1 MDMPRHESPP
11 PLTVAIIGGGFS
23 GSVLALKLAAADPGL
38 DITLIERDR
47 RLGRGLA
54 YGACGPEHLLNV
66 PVSRME
72 LGLTPCFA
80 EFLEAHRAALADAIA
95 EAGGDLNAAFVPRAL
110 FGDYLQG
117 RIEAAVTAG
126 AVRAIKGEVVGVEP
140 ASSGGRLILAD
151 GRRLT
156 ADRVVLATGNLP
168 PASPFRADESVV
180 DSRFYVPDPWATGA
194 FDGLDPDAPVL
205 LVGAGLTMVDIA
217 LKLAAEGH
225 RGPMLATS
233 RRGLAPRSHRHGGA
247 WTGQPLQAGL
257 GPSALM
263 AALREQIAQAT
274 AADVPWQ
281 RVFDAARP
289 AVARVWDGWSLKQ
302 RRQFLRHLRTRWDVH
317 RHRMAP
323 RIGAALQELL
333 DSGQLRVVPGRL
345 RGFRADASGVTADL
359 AAPHG
364 AVQTVRAARFINCTG
379 PRSDF
384 GRIEIPLVA
393 DLRRRGF
400 LRPDPLGLG
409 LDTNDCAM
417 VGQGGT
423 PSSWLYALGPLTRP
437 AWWEVTAVP
446 EIAVQ
451 ADRLVKVLTHP
462 EEATASPLSDAFID
476 LGAGI

>member
-1 MDMPRHESPP
+1 MPRRESPP
-11 PLTVAIIGGGFS
+11 PHTIAIVGGGFS
-23 GSVLALKLAAADPGL
+23 GSVLALKLAMADPGL
-38 DITLIERDR
+38 EIVLIERGR

-54 YGACGPEHLLNV
+54 YGACSPEHLLNV

-72 LGLTPCFA
+72 LGLTPSFSS
-80 EFLEAHRAALADAIA
+80 FLEAHREALA
-95 EAGGDLNAAFVPRAL
+95 EAVTEADGDLTAAFVPRAL
-110 FGDYLQG
+110 FGDYLQD
-117 RIEAAVTAG
+117 RIEAAVAEG
-126 AVRAIKGEVVGVEP
+126 AVRAIKGEVVAVEP
-140 ASSGGRLILAD
+140 GVRAGLILAD
-151 GRRLT
+151 GRRLL

-168 PASPFRADESVV
+168 PASPFRDEEEVV
-180 DSRFYVPDPWATGA
+180 DSRFYVPDPWAADA
-194 FDGLDPDAPVL
+194 FEGLEPDAPVL

-233 RRGLAPRSHRHGGA
+233 RRGLAPRSHRHGGV
-247 WTGQPLQAGL
+247 WTVQPLAPGL
-257 GPSALM
+257 APPALM
-263 AALREQIAQAT
+263 AALREQIGQAT
-274 AADVPWQ
+274 AAGVPWQ

-289 AVARVWDGWSLKQ
+289 VVASVWATWTLKQ

-323 RIGAALQELL
+323 RIGAALQALL
-333 DSGQLRVVPGRL
+333 DSGQLRIVPGRL
-345 RGFRADASGVTADL
+345 RGFKADGQGINAEL

-364 AVQTVRAARFINCTG
+364 AVQPIRAARIVNCTG

-393 DLRRRGF
+393 DLRRRGL

-409 LDTNDCAM
+409 LDTQDCAM
-417 VGQGGT
+417 VGQGGS
-423 PSSWLYALGPLTRP
+423 PSAWLYALGPLTRP
-437 AWWEVTAVP
+437 AWWEVTSVP

-462 EEATASPLSDAFID
+462 EEAVAAPLSDAFLD

>member
-1 MDMPRHESPP
+1 MDMPRRESPP
-11 PLTVAIIGGGFS
+11 PHTIAIIGAGFS
-23 GSVLALKLAAADPGL
+23 GTVLALKLAAADPAL
-38 DITLIERDR
+38 DIVLIERDR

-72 LGLTPCFA
+72 LGFTPSFA
-80 EFLEAHRAALADAIA
+80 TFLGSHRTTLAEAVA

-117 RIEAAVTAG
+117 LAEAAVTAG
-126 AVRAIKGEVVGVEP
+126 SIRAVKGEVVAIEP
-140 ASSGGRLILAD
+140 ATSGGRLILAD

-168 PASPFRADESVV
+168 PASPFRAEEAVV
-180 DSRFYVPDPWATGA
+180 DSRFYVPDPWAAGA

-225 RGPMLATS
+225 RGSMLASS

-247 WTGQPLQAGL
+247 WTAQPLQTGL
-257 GPSALM
+257 GPRALM
-263 AALREQIAQAT
+263 AALRAQIDQAT

-281 RVFDAARP
+281 RVFDTARP
-289 AVARVWDGWSLKQ
+289 VVASVWDGWSLKQ

-323 RIGAALQELL
+323 RIGSALQGLL
-333 DSGQLRVVPGRL
+333 DSGQLRVAPGRL
-345 RGFRADASGVTADL
+345 RRFEADDRGVTAEL
-359 AAPHG
+359 TAPHG
-364 AVQTVRAARFINCTG
+364 AVQSVRAARIVNCTG

-393 DLRRRGF
+393 DLRRRGL

-409 LDTNDCAM
+409 LDTQDCAM
-417 VGQGGT
+417 VGQGGIA
-423 PSSWLYALGPLTRP
+423 SAWLFALGPLTRP

-462 EEATASPLSDAFID
+462 EEAMVGALSDAFID

>member
-1 MDMPRHESPP
+1 MPRRESSPP
-11 PLTVAIIGGGFS
+11 RTVAIIGAGFS
-23 GSVLALKLAAADPGL
+23 GTVLALKLAAADPAI
-38 DITLIERDR
+38 DILLIERDR

-72 LGLTPCFA
+72 LGLTPSFA
-80 EFLEAHRAALADAIA
+80 AFLDDHRSPLSEAIA
-95 EAGGDLNAAFVPRAL
+95 EAGGDLNASFVPRAL
-110 FGDYLQG
+110 FGDYLQA
-117 RIEAAVTAG
+117 RIEAAVGAG
-126 AVRAIKGEVVGVEP
+126 TVRAVKGEVVGVEP
-140 ASSGGRLILAD
+140 ATSGGRVILSD
-151 GRRLT
+151 GRRLV
-156 ADRVVLATGNLP
+156 AECVVLATGNLP
-168 PASPFRADESVV
+168 PASPFRADEAVV
-180 DSRFYVPDPWATGA
+180 DSRFYVPDPWAADA
-194 FDGLDPDAPVL
+194 FAGLEPDAPVL

-217 LKLAAEGH
+217 LKLAGEGH

-247 WTGQPLQAGL
+247 WSAQPLQPGL
-257 GPSALM
+257 APRALM
-263 AALREQIAQAT
+263 AALREQIDQAT
-274 AADVPWQ
+274 ADGVPWQ
-281 RVFDAARP
+281 RVFDTARP
-289 AVARVWDGWSLKQ
+289 LVASVWSTWTLKQ

-323 RIGAALQELL
+323 RIGAALQALL
-333 DSGQLRVVPGRL
+333 DSGQLKVAQGRL
-345 RGFRADASGVTADL
+345 RGFQLDATGVSAEL

-364 AVQTVRAARFINCTG
+364 AVQTVRAARIVNCTG

-393 DLRRRGF
+393 DLRRRGL

-409 LDTNDCAM
+409 LDTADCAM
-417 VGQGGT
+417 VGQSGQ
-423 PSSWLYALGPLTRP
+423 PSTWLYALGPLTRP

-451 ADRLVKVLTHP
+451 ADRLVKALTHP
-462 EEATASPLSDAFID
+462 EEAMAGALSDAFLD

>member
-1 MDMPRHESPP
+1 MPRRESPP
-11 PLTVAIIGGGFS
+11 PHTIAIVGGGFS
-23 GSVLALKLAAADPGL
+23 GSVLALKLAQADPTL
-38 DITLIERDR
+38 EIVLIERGR

-54 YGACGPEHLLNV
+54 YGACSPEHLLNV

-72 LGLTPCFA
+72 LGLTPSFA
-80 EFLEAHRAALADAIA
+80 SFLEAHRAALREAIA
-95 EAGGDLNAAFVPRAL
+95 EADGDLTAAFVPRAL
-110 FGDYLQG
+110 FGDYLQA
-117 RIEAAVTAG
+117 RIEAAVADD
-126 AVRAIKGEVVGVEP
+126 AVRAVRGEVVAVEP
-140 ASSGGRLILAD
+140 GARAGLVLAD
-151 GRRLT
+151 GRRLM

-168 PASPFRADESVV
+168 PASPFRGEEAVV
-180 DSRFYVPDPWATGA
+180 DSRFYVPDPWAADA

-233 RRGLAPRSHRHGGA
+233 RRGLAPRSHLHGGA
-247 WTGQPLQAGL
+247 WTAPPLTPGL
-257 GPSALM
+257 APPALM
-263 AALREQIAQAT
+263 AALREQIEQAT
-274 AADVPWQ
+274 AAGVPWQ

-289 AVARVWDGWSLKQ
+289 VVASVWATWTLKQ

-323 RIGAALQELL
+323 RIGAALQDLL
-333 DSGQLRVVPGRL
+333 DSGQLRIIPGRL
-345 RGFRADASGVTADL
+345 RGFKAGGQGITAEL

-364 AVQTVRAARFINCTG
+364 AVQPVRAARIVNCTG

-393 DLRRRGF
+393 DLRRRGL

-409 LDTNDCAM
+409 LDTQDCAM
-417 VGQGGT
+417 VGQGGS
-423 PSSWLYALGPLTRP
+423 PSAWLYALGPLTRP

-462 EEATASPLSDAFID
+462 EGAVAAPLSDAFLD

>member
-1 MDMPRHESPP
+1 MDMPRRESPP
-11 PLTVAIIGGGFS
+11 QLTIAIVGGGFS
-23 GSVLALKLAAADPGL
+23 GSVLALKLTAADPAL
-38 DITLIERDR
+38 DILLIERDR
-47 RLGRGLA
+47 RMGRGLA

-72 LGLTPCFA
+72 LGFSPRFA
-80 EFLEAHRAALADAIA
+80 AFLDGHKTALADAVA

-117 RIEAAVTAG
+117 QVEAAVAAG
-126 AVRAIKGEVVGVEP
+126 SIRAVKGEVVAVEP
-140 ASSGGRLILAD
+140 GGRAAIVLAD
-151 GRRLT
+151 GRRLA

-168 PASPFRADESVV
+168 PASPFRAEEAVV
-180 DSRFYVPDPWATGA
+180 DSRFYVPDPWAADA

-225 RGPMLATS
+225 RGLMLATS

-247 WTGQPLQAGL
+247 WTAQPLHTGL
-257 GPSALM
+257 SPRALM
-263 AALREQIAQAT
+263 SALREQIDQAT

-281 RVFDAARP
+281 RVFDTARP
-289 AVARVWDGWSLKQ
+289 VVASVWSGWSLKQ

-323 RIGAALQELL
+323 RIGAALQALL
-333 DSGQLRVVPGRL
+333 DSGQLRVTPGRL
-345 RGFRADASGVTADL
+345 RRFEAGAQGITAEL
-359 AAPHG
+359 VAPHG
-364 AVQTVRAARFINCTG
+364 AVQTVRAARIVNCTG

-393 DLRRRGF
+393 DLRRRGL

-423 PSSWLYALGPLTRP
+423 PSAWLYALGPLTRP

-462 EEATASPLSDAFID
+462 EEAVATPLSDAFID